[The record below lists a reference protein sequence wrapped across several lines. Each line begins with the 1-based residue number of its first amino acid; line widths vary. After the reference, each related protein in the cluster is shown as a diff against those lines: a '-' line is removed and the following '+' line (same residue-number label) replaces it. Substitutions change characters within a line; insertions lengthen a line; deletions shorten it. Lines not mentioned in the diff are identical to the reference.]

1 MLALAA
7 IVATPLCRRT
17 DAGLQAALGTATERR
32 RYNTRLSL
40 RFVLFRDLFLRLLI
54 TVMEVGKSLRVTTRK
69 AWRAWLE
76 KNHAREKE
84 IWLVYATKQSGRAR
98 VAYNDAVEEALC
110 FGWIDSVMKKIDAN
124 YFTQRFSP
132 RRSDKSQLSETNKE
146 RVRRLIRA
154 GLMTPAGMEKI
165 RGRMNEKFVLAPD
178 IIAALKQDPKTWK
191 NFQRF
196 PKWYQRVRVGWL
208 HASRHKPEIFESR
221 LRYFLKMTA
230 QNKRY
235 GMVK

>member
-1 MLALAA
+1 
-7 IVATPLCRRT
+7 
-17 DAGLQAALGTATERR
+17 
-32 RYNTRLSL
+32 
-40 RFVLFRDLFLRLLI
+40 
-54 TVMEVGKSLRVTTRK
+54 MEIGQKLRVTTRK

-76 KNHAREKE
+76 KNHARKKE
-84 IWLVYATKQSGRAR
+84 IWLVYATKKSGQAR
-98 VAYNDAVEEALC
+98 VPYSDAVEEALC
-110 FGWIDSVMKKIDAN
+110 FGWIDGVMKSIDEN
-124 YFTQRFSP
+124 YFAQRFSP
-132 RRSDKSQLSETNKE
+132 RRSAKSQLSETNKE

-165 RGRMNEKFVLAPD
+165 RGRMSEEFVLPPD
-178 IIAALKQDPKTWK
+178 IVAALKRDPQTWK

-208 HASRHKPEIFESR
+208 DMSRGRDEIFQAR

-235 GMVK
+235 GHVHETKGRDAALRRPRAMRHPP

>member
-1 MLALAA
+1 
-7 IVATPLCRRT
+7 
-17 DAGLQAALGTATERR
+17 
-32 RYNTRLSL
+32 
-40 RFVLFRDLFLRLLI
+40 
-54 TVMEVGKSLRVTTRK
+54 MEIGQKLRVTTRK

-76 KNHAREKE
+76 KNHARKKE
-84 IWLVYATKQSGRAR
+84 IWLVYATKKSGKGR
-98 VAYNDAVEEALC
+98 VAYSDAVEEALC
-110 FGWIDSVMKKIDAN
+110 FGWIDGVMKSIDEN
-124 YFTQRFSP
+124 YFAQRFSP
-132 RRSDKSQLSETNKE
+132 RRSAKSQLSETNKE

-165 RGRMNEKFVLAPD
+165 RGRMSEEFVLPQD
-178 IIAALKQDPKTWK
+178 IVAALKRDPQTWK

-208 HASRHKPEIFESR
+208 DMSRDNEAVFQAR

-235 GMVK
+235 GQVHDTSLKERSRVR